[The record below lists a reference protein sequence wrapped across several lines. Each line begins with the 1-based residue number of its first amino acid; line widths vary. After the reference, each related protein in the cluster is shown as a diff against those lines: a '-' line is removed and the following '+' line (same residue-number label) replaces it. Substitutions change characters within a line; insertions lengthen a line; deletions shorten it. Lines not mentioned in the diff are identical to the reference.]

1 MVISQGTAS
10 VDEDAIAR
18 HEPGQYSLVV
28 DLSSVIMGDP
38 LDIHKGLIKQLNNW
52 LKFEAE
58 NYRIVELIIC
68 PQGEVITR
76 TSPFAT
82 PGLSDFA

>member
-1 MVISQGTAS
+1 MYKKVMYRVQQGYLPQGTAS

-38 LDIHKGLIKQLNNW
+38 
-52 LKFEAE
+52 
-58 NYRIVELIIC
+58 
-68 PQGEVITR
+68 T
-76 TSPFAT
+76 
-82 PGLSDFA
+82 